1 VGNLLF
7 PLSSLS
13 EKLCLAVLKVSEDAH
28 LFSVMKTSIYLMLK
42 DCRVSSDVCMLS
54 TDV

>member
-1 VGNLLF
+1 V
-7 PLSSLS
+7 
-13 EKLCLAVLKVSEDAH
+13 LAMLRVSEDDQ

-42 DCRVSSDVCMLS
+42 DWRASSDMCVLS